1 MFQVSVEEMRP
12 LDCGLQAKTSNQP
25 ELHYSESPKCPV
37 SPVQQQAESPELHD
51 TSRETGEEEEVGSDS
66 SGLQVEETSVL
77 TNGELSEEEVDVLD
91 NKSILPS
98 SVLDQAGVIA
108 ERFISTLSRR
118 SSLVSEDLG
127 SLTCPSPSTDNDI
140 FKSPSSSVDLE
151 KQTQMLASSIPE
163 PNTTSE
169 DICSTPAHESTMDTP
184 IEGERRSTL
193 SKQDRLLIHKI
204 RRYYEHAEHQDANFS
219 VKRRE
224 SLSYI
229 PAGLVRH
236 LSRQL
241 NSIPQ
246 DQAVPVHKKG
256 PSRNRPTSWSVFD
269 LPGLEKS
276 KNTESN
282 KKTEPVSPVEARA
295 SITDGS
301 STEEEFR
308 SSSEMLKVW
317 QYMEVEEEANQ
328 EVQHSEMENFNESRV
343 EVTQNISLDA
353 SDVKTTQQPPPNLG
367 ESEIS
372 TPSDSSSISSPTKTS
387 PAIEGTSDQ
396 ESQPS
401 KSPLS
406 QERNHFSHSQ
416 LPKIISFRGSMD
428 EDQILQDMGKMKNK
442 VFQLARQY
450 SQRIKNNRPA
460 VWQRNREMANQQG
473 CKNMPA
479 VHEEKMQLRKKGK

>member
-1 MFQVSVEEMRP
+1 MSLFEKSVMFQVSVEEICP
-12 LDCGLQAKTSNQP
+12 LDCVLQP
-25 ELHYSESPKCPV
+25 ETSDQLETHYFQSPKCPV
-37 SPVQQQAESPELHD
+37 SPGQQQTGSPELQD
-51 TSRETGEEEEVGSDS
+51 TSREIVEEEEVGS
-66 SGLQVEETSVL
+66 EE
-77 TNGELSEEEVDVLD
+77 DVLD
-91 NKSILPS
+91 NKSILS
-98 SVLDQAGVIA
+98 SSMLDEASVLA
-108 ERFISTLSRR
+108 ECFMRNQSRQ

-140 FKSPSSSVDLE
+140 FKSPSSYVGEEHS
-151 KQTQMLASSIPE
+151 TQMLASTSPE
-163 PNTTSE
+163 PNMNLE
-169 DICSTPAHESTMDTP
+169 DICSTPEHEPTMDSL
-184 IEGERRSTL
+184 IEGECRSTL

-246 DQAVPVHKKG
+246 DQAVPVHRKVL
-256 PSRNRPTSWSVFD
+256 SRNRPTSWSVFD

-276 KNTESN
+276 TNTETQ
-282 KKTEPVSPVEARA
+282 KKTELQRPVETPGKCQ
-295 SITDGS
+295 SFTDGS
-301 STEEEFR
+301 STEEEFI

-317 QYMEVEEEANQ
+317 QDREVEEENQ
-328 EVQHSEMENFNESRV
+328 KVNPSENENFNESRV
-343 EVTQNISLDA
+343 EVTQDISFDTSDA
-353 SDVKTTQQPPPNLG
+353 KTTEQLLQILG

-372 TPSDSSSISSPTKTS
+372 TPSNSSSLSSPTTTS
-387 PAIEGTSDQ
+387 PAIEGKSGPG
-396 ESQPS
+396 SPPS

-416 LPKIISFRGSMD
+416 LPNIISFQTSIA

-450 SQRIKNNRPA
+450 SQRIKNNRPT
-460 VWQRNREMANQQG
+460 VRQKNRETANQKG
-473 CKNMPA
+473 FKNMPP
-479 VHEEKMQLRKKGK
+479 VPEEKMQPSKKGK